1 MKGSVQKSGLKGGWS
16 LVSIHSLANIQR
28 GTFHPKTGQHSFT
41 CKLEMFHPKGDIK
54 RGVFSRNTL
63 FYTKIRKG
71 RFT

>member
-41 CKLEMFHPKGDIK
+41 CKLANWKC
-54 RGVFSRNTL
+54 
-63 FYTKIRKG
+63 
-71 RFT
+71 FTQKVILKEGCS